1 MTTKKT
7 NGNGNGQNGH
17 HKKKFLE
24 GYVATGTISGGAL
37 FAGVHRHTVYQWQ
50 ENSETFK
57 ADFEAVKDEVADKLE
72 QEAIRRAL
80 TTSDTMLIFLLK
92 GQRPEK
98 YGDKTQHEVT
108 VKPYKVLEDNDD
120 RSC

>member
-1 MTTKKT
+1 MTTGKKT
-7 NGNGNGQNGH
+7 NGNGQNGQ

-24 GYVATGTISGGAL
+24 GYVATGTITGGAL
-37 FAGVHRHTVYQWQ
+37 FAGIRRGTVYDWLDA
-50 ENSETFK
+50 SEAFK

-80 TTSDTMLIFLLK
+80 STSDTMLIFLLK

-98 YGDKTQHEVT
+98 YGDKTQHDVVVRSYN
-108 VKPYKVLEDNDD
+108 VKEDE
-120 RSC
+120 